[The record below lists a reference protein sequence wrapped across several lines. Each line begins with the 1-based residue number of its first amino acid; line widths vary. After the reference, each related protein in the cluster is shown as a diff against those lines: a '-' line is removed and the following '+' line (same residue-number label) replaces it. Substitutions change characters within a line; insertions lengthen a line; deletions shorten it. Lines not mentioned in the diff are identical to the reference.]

1 MSTAVVLPRPAAA
14 ASRFRFLTKEL
25 VLWLG
30 LYPVYLAI
38 RGLSI
43 DSYATAL
50 GNAYDLVSFERSLS
64 LFHEA
69 SLQEALSP
77 LHGALS
83 TYYMVGFGPVVAATL
98 VWLAL
103 TRRDLYVGLRTAL
116 LVSVGFAA
124 VSYALLPMAPPRL
137 VPDIG
142 IADTVGLAAGHD
154 TGSLGGVLPF
164 NPYAAMPSMHVGWS
178 LLVAIFGFRALRG
191 TALRW
196 VFALHPVVM
205 AVAVTATGN
214 HYFLD
219 SAAGAVVVLLALAAI
234 GLSNRNTKR

>member
-1 MSTAVVLPRPAAA
+1 MSTAVALPRPRA
-14 ASRFRFLTKEL
+14 ASSRLRYVSYEL
-25 VLWLG
+25 LLWLG

-43 DSYATAL
+43 DGYGTAL
-50 GNAYDLVSFERSLS
+50 ANAHDLISFERSLS

-69 SLQEALSP
+69 AVQDALASF
-77 LHGALS
+77 HGFLS

-98 VWLAL
+98 IWLAL
-103 TRRDLYVGLRTAL
+103 TRRDLYSGLRTAL
-116 LVSVGFAA
+116 FVSLAFAA

-154 TGSLGGVLPF
+154 SGSLGGLIPF

-178 LLVAIFGFRALRG
+178 LLVGIFGFRALRG
-191 TALRW
+191 NALRF

-205 AVAVTATGN
+205 ALAVTATGN

-219 SAAGAVVVLLALAAI
+219 SAAGVAVVLSALVAI
-234 GLSNRNTKR
+234 RLSTRKER

>member
-1 MSTAVVLPRPAAA
+1 MSTAVALPRPGTV
-14 ASRFRFLTKEL
+14 STRFRFVGKEVL
-25 VLWLG
+25 LWLG

-43 DSYATAL
+43 DSYGTAL
-50 GNAYDLVSFERSLS
+50 ANAHDLISVERSLS
-64 LFHEA
+64 IFHEA
-69 SLQEALSP
+69 SVQDALSAF
-77 LHGALS
+77 HGVLS
-83 TYYMVGFGPVVAATL
+83 TYYMLGFGPVVAATL
-98 VWLAL
+98 IWLAF
-103 TRRDLYVGLRTAL
+103 TRPETYRRMRTAL
-116 LVSVGFAA
+116 FVSLAFAA

-154 TGSLGGVLPF
+154 TGSFGGVVPF

-178 LLVAIFGFRALRG
+178 LLVGIFGFRALRG
-191 TALRW
+191 NPLRW
-196 VFALHPVVM
+196 IFALHPVVM

-219 SAAGAVVVLLALAAI
+219 SAAGVVVVLSALMAI
-234 GLSNRNTKR
+234 RLFNRKER

>member
-1 MSTAVVLPRPAAA
+1 MSTAVALPRPRAGTGRL
-14 ASRFRFLTKEL
+14 RFVSLEVL
-25 VLWLG
+25 LWLG

-43 DSYATAL
+43 DGYGTAL
-50 GNAYDLVSFERSLS
+50 ANAHDLISVERSLS

-69 SLQEALSP
+69 SVQDALSP
-77 LHGALS
+77 LHAFLS
-83 TYYMVGFGPVVAATL
+83 TYYMLGFGPVVAATL
-98 VWLAL
+98 IWLAFMK
-103 TRRDLYVGLRTAL
+103 REHYVAMRTAL
-116 LVSVGFAA
+116 FVSLAFAA

-154 TGSLGGVLPF
+154 TGSLGGLIPF

-178 LLVAIFGFRALRG
+178 LLVGIFGFRALRG
-191 TALRW
+191 NALRW
-196 VFALHPVVM
+196 VLAAHPVVM

-219 SAAGAVVVLLALAAI
+219 SAAGVAVVLSALVAI
-234 GLSNRNTKR
+234 RLSNRKER

>member
-1 MSTAVVLPRPAAA
+1 MSTAVALPRPRAGS
-14 ASRFRFLTKEL
+14 SRLRFVSLEVL
-25 VLWLG
+25 LWLG

-50 GNAYDLVSFERSLS
+50 ANAHDLISVERSLS
-64 LFHEA
+64 IFHEGA
-69 SLQEALSP
+69 VQDALEP
-77 LHGALS
+77 LHGFFS
-83 TYYMVGFGPVVAATL
+83 TYYMLGFGPVVAATL
-98 VWLAL
+98 IWLAFMK
-103 TRRDLYVGLRTAL
+103 REHYIQLRTAL
-116 LVSVGFAA
+116 FVSLAFAA

-154 TGSLGGVLPF
+154 TGSFGGVLPF

-178 LLVAIFGFRALRG
+178 LLVGIFGFGALRG
-191 TALRW
+191 NPLRW
-196 VFALHPVVM
+196 VFALHPVLM
-205 AVAVTATGN
+205 AVTVSATGN

-219 SAAGAVVVLLALAAI
+219 SAAGVAVVLSALAAI
-234 GLSNRNTKR
+234 RLFKRKER

>member
-1 MSTAVVLPRPAAA
+1 MSTAVAIPRPRA
-14 ASRFRFLTKEL
+14 ASSRLRFVSYEVL
-25 VLWLG
+25 LWLG

-50 GNAYDLVSFERSLS
+50 ANAHDLISVERSLS
-64 LFHEA
+64 VFHEGVV
-69 SLQEALSP
+69 QEALEP
-77 LHGALS
+77 LHGFFS
-83 TYYMVGFGPVVAATL
+83 TYYMLGFGPVVAATL
-98 VWLAL
+98 IWLVFMK
-103 TRRDLYVGLRTAL
+103 REYYVQLRTAL
-116 LVSVGFAA
+116 FVSLAFAA

-154 TGSLGGVLPF
+154 TGSFGGIVPF

-178 LLVAIFGFRALRG
+178 LLVGIFGFRALRG
-191 TALRW
+191 NPLRW
-196 VFALHPVVM
+196 VFAIHPVLM
-205 AVAVTATGN
+205 AVTVSATGN

-219 SAAGAVVVLLALAAI
+219 SAAGVVVVLTALLAIRLF
-234 GLSNRNTKR
+234 NPKER

>member
-1 MSTAVVLPRPAAA
+1 MSTAVALPRPRAGTGRL
-14 ASRFRFLTKEL
+14 RFVSKEVL
-25 VLWLG
+25 LWLG

-43 DSYATAL
+43 DSFSTAL
-50 GNAYDLVSFERSLS
+50 ANAHDLISVERSLS

-69 SLQEALSP
+69 SLQDALSP
-77 LHGALS
+77 LHGLLS
-83 TYYMVGFGPVVAATL
+83 TYYMLGFGPVVAATL
-98 VWLAL
+98 IWLAFV
-103 TRRDLYVGLRTAL
+103 RREHYTALRTAL
-116 LVSVGFAA
+116 LVSLGFAA
-124 VSYALLPMAPPRL
+124 ISYALLPMAPPRL

-154 TGSLGGVLPF
+154 TGSFGGVVPF

-178 LLVAIFGFRALRG
+178 LLVGIFGFRALRG
-191 TALRW
+191 RALRW

-219 SAAGAVVVLLALAAI
+219 SAAGVAVVLSALVAI
-234 GLSNRNTKR
+234 RLFNRKER

>member
-1 MSTAVVLPRPAAA
+1 MSTAVALPRFGVA
-14 ASRFRFLTKEL
+14 ASRLRFAGKEL

-43 DSYATAL
+43 DSYGTAL
-50 GNAYDLVSFERSLS
+50 ANAHDLISVERSLS

-69 SLQEALSP
+69 SVQDALSAF
-77 LHGALS
+77 HGVLS
-83 TYYMVGFGPVVAATL
+83 SYYMLGFGPVVAATL
-98 VWLAL
+98 VWLAF
-103 TRRDLYVGLRTAL
+103 TRPTLYRGLRNAL
-116 LVSVGFAA
+116 FVSLAFAA

-154 TGSLGGVLPF
+154 TGSFGGVVPF

-178 LLVAIFGFRALRG
+178 LLVGIFGFRALRG
-191 TALRW
+191 NPLRW
-196 VFALHPVVM
+196 LFALHPMVM
-205 AVAVTATGN
+205 ALAVTATGN

-219 SAAGAVVVLLALAAI
+219 SAGGVLVVLTALMAI
-234 GLSNRNTKR
+234 RLLNRKEK

>member
-1 MSTAVVLPRPAAA
+1 MSTAVALPRPRA
-14 ASRFRFLTKEL
+14 ASSRLRFVSKEL

-43 DSYATAL
+43 DGYGTAL
-50 GNAYDLVSFERSLS
+50 ANAHDLISVERSLS

-69 SLQEALSP
+69 SVQDALSP
-77 LHGALS
+77 LLGFLS
-83 TYYMVGFGPVVAATL
+83 TYYMLGFGPVVAATL
-98 VWLAL
+98 VWLAF
-103 TRRDLYVGLRTAL
+103 TRPRLYRHLRNAL
-116 LVSVGFAA
+116 FVSLAFAA

-154 TGSLGGVLPF
+154 TGSFGGVVPF

-178 LLVAIFGFRALRG
+178 LLIGIFGFRALRG
-191 TALRW
+191 NPLRW
-196 VFALHPVVM
+196 IFPLHPVVM

-219 SAAGAVVVLLALAAI
+219 SAAGVAVVLSALMAI
-234 GLSNRNTKR
+234 RLFNRKER

>member
-1 MSTAVVLPRPAAA
+1 MSTAVALPRPRTGTN
-14 ASRFRFLTKEL
+14 RFRFVSYEVL
-25 VLWLG
+25 LWLG

-50 GNAYDLVSFERSLS
+50 ANAHDLISVERSLS
-64 LFHEA
+64 VFHEGA
-69 SLQEALSP
+69 VQDALAP
-77 LHGALS
+77 LHGFFS
-83 TYYMVGFGPVVAATL
+83 TYYMLGFGPVVAATL
-98 VWLAL
+98 IWLAFMK
-103 TRRDLYVGLRTAL
+103 REHYVALRTAL
-116 LVSVGFAA
+116 FVSLAFAA

-154 TGSLGGVLPF
+154 TGSFGGVLPF

-178 LLVAIFGFRALRG
+178 LLVGIFGFRALRG
-191 TALRW
+191 NALRW
-196 VFALHPVVM
+196 IFALHPVLM
-205 AVAVTATGN
+205 AVTVSATGN

-219 SAAGAVVVLLALAAI
+219 SAAGVAVVLSALVAI
-234 GLSNRNTKR
+234 RLFNRKER

>member
-1 MSTAVVLPRPAAA
+1 MSTAVVLPRPGVA
-14 ASRFRFLTKEL
+14 ASRLPFVGKEL

-43 DSYATAL
+43 DGYGTAL
-50 GNAYDLVSFERSLS
+50 ANAHDLISVERSLS
-64 LFHEA
+64 VFHEA
-69 SLQEALSP
+69 AVQDALSAF
-77 LHGALS
+77 HGVLS
-83 TYYMVGFGPVVAATL
+83 TYYMLGFGPVVAATL
-98 VWLAL
+98 VWLAV
-103 TRRDLYVGLRTAL
+103 TRRTLYRGLRNAL
-116 LVSVGFAA
+116 FVSLAFAA

-154 TGSLGGVLPF
+154 TGSFGGVVPF

-178 LLVAIFGFRALRG
+178 LLVGIFGFRALRG
-191 TALRW
+191 NPLRW
-196 VFALHPVVM
+196 LFALHPVVM
-205 AVAVTATGN
+205 AIAVTATGN

-219 SAAGAVVVLLALAAI
+219 SAAGVVVVLIALTAI
-234 GLSNRNTKR
+234 RLFNRKER

>member
-1 MSTAVVLPRPAAA
+1 MSTAVALPRPRAGIGRL
-14 ASRFRFLTKEL
+14 RFVSYEVL
-25 VLWLG
+25 LWLG

-43 DSYATAL
+43 DGYGTAL
-50 GNAYDLVSFERSLS
+50 ANAYDLISVERSLS

-69 SLQEALSP
+69 SVQDALSP
-77 LHGALS
+77 LHGFLS
-83 TYYMVGFGPVVAATL
+83 TYYMLGFGPVVAATL
-98 VWLAL
+98 IWLAFMK
-103 TRRDLYVGLRTAL
+103 REHYVAMRTAL
-116 LVSVGFAA
+116 FVSLAFAA

-154 TGSLGGVLPF
+154 TGSLGGLIPF

-178 LLVAIFGFRALRG
+178 LLVGIFGFRALRG
-191 TALRW
+191 NALRW
-196 VFALHPVVM
+196 IFAAHPVVM

-219 SAAGAVVVLLALAAI
+219 SAAGVAVVLTALGAI
-234 GLSNRNTKR
+234 RLSNRKER

>member
-1 MSTAVVLPRPAAA
+1 MSTAVALPRPRAGS
-14 ASRFRFLTKEL
+14 SRLRFVSYEVL
-25 VLWLG
+25 LWLG

-50 GNAYDLVSFERSLS
+50 ANARDLISVERSLS
-64 LFHEA
+64 VFHEA
-69 SLQEALSP
+69 SVQDALSSF
-77 LHGALS
+77 HGVLS

-98 VWLAL
+98 IWLAF
-103 TRRDLYVGLRTAL
+103 RERDLYVSLRTAL
-116 LVSVGFAA
+116 FVSLAFAA

-154 TGSLGGVLPF
+154 TGSFGGVVPF

-178 LLVAIFGFRALRG
+178 LLVGIFGFRALRG
-191 TALRW
+191 NALRW

-205 AVAVTATGN
+205 ALAVTATGN

-219 SAAGAVVVLLALAAI
+219 SAAGVAVVLSALTAI
-234 GLSNRNTKR
+234 RLFNRKER

>member
-1 MSTAVVLPRPAAA
+1 MSTAVALPRPRAAT
-14 ASRFRFLTKEL
+14 SRLRFVSYE
-25 VLWLG
+25 VLRWLG

-50 GNAYDLVSFERSLS
+50 ANAHDLISVERSLS

-69 SLQEALSP
+69 AVQDALSSF
-77 LHGALS
+77 HGVLS
-83 TYYMVGFGPVVAATL
+83 TYYMIGFGPVVAATL
-98 VWLAL
+98 IWLAFL
-103 TRRDLYVGLRTAL
+103 EREHYVALRNAL
-116 LVSVGFAA
+116 FVSLAFAA

-154 TGSLGGVLPF
+154 TGSFGGVLPF

-178 LLVAIFGFRALRG
+178 LLVGIFGFRALRG
-191 TALRW
+191 NALRFL
-196 VFALHPVVM
+196 FALHPVVM

-219 SAAGAVVVLLALAAI
+219 SAAGVAVVLTALAAI
-234 GLSNRNTKR
+234 RLLNRKER

>member
-1 MSTAVVLPRPAAA
+1 MSTAVALPRPRA
-14 ASRFRFLTKEL
+14 ASSRLRFVSYEVL
-25 VLWLG
+25 LWLG

-50 GNAYDLVSFERSLS
+50 ANAHDLISVERSLS
-64 LFHEA
+64 VFHEGVV
-69 SLQEALSP
+69 QEALEP
-77 LHGALS
+77 LHGFFS
-83 TYYMVGFGPVVAATL
+83 TYYMLGFGPVVAATL
-98 VWLAL
+98 IWLAFMK
-103 TRRDLYVGLRTAL
+103 REYYVQLRTAL
-116 LVSVGFAA
+116 FVSLAFAA

-154 TGSLGGVLPF
+154 TGSFGGVLPF

-178 LLVAIFGFRALRG
+178 LLVGIFGVRALRG
-191 TALRW
+191 NPLRW
-196 VFALHPVVM
+196 VFALHPVLM
-205 AVAVTATGN
+205 AVTVSATGN

-219 SAAGAVVVLLALAAI
+219 SAAGVVVVLTALAAI
-234 GLSNRNTKR
+234 RLFNRKER

>member
-1 MSTAVVLPRPAAA
+1 MSTAVALPRPRAGTGRL
-14 ASRFRFLTKEL
+14 RFVSYEVL
-25 VLWLG
+25 LWLG

-50 GNAYDLVSFERSLS
+50 ANAHDLISVERSLS

-69 SLQEALSP
+69 SVQDALSP
-77 LHGALS
+77 LHGLLS
-83 TYYMVGFGPVVAATL
+83 TYYMLGFGPVVAATL
-98 VWLAL
+98 IWLAFL
-103 TRRDLYVGLRTAL
+103 KREHYVALRNAL
-116 LVSVGFAA
+116 FVSLGFAA
-124 VSYALLPMAPPRL
+124 LSYALLPMAPPRL

-154 TGSLGGVLPF
+154 TGSFGGVVPF

-178 LLVAIFGFRALRG
+178 LLVGIFGFRALRG
-191 TALRW
+191 RSLRW

-219 SAAGAVVVLLALAAI
+219 SAAGVAVVLSALVAI
-234 GLSNRNTKR
+234 RLFNRKER

>member
-1 MSTAVVLPRPAAA
+1 MSTAVALPRPGVA
-14 ASRFRFLTKEL
+14 ASRLRFVGKEL

-50 GNAYDLVSFERSLS
+50 ANAHDLIAVERSLS
-64 LFHEA
+64 VFHEP
-69 SLQEALSP
+69 SVQDALSG
-77 LHGALS
+77 LHGVLS
-83 TYYMVGFGPVVAATL
+83 TYYMLGFGPVVAVTL
-98 VWLAL
+98 VWLAV
-103 TRRDLYVGLRTAL
+103 TRPKLARGLRSAL
-116 LVSVGFAA
+116 FVSVGFAA

-154 TGSLGGVLPF
+154 TGSFGGIVPF

-178 LLVAIFGFRALRG
+178 LLVGIFGFRALRG
-191 TALRW
+191 NPLRW

-205 AVAVTATGN
+205 ATAVTATGN

-219 SAAGAVVVLLALAAI
+219 SAAGVVVVVGALTAI
-234 GLSNRNTKR
+234 RLFNRKEK

>member
-1 MSTAVVLPRPAAA
+1 MSIAVALPRPRDSTSRLRFVAA
-14 ASRFRFLTKEL
+14 EL
-25 VLWLG
+25 ALWLA
-30 LYPVYLAI
+30 LYPIYLAI

-50 GNAYDLVSFERSLS
+50 ANARDLISVERTLS
-64 LFHEA
+64 IFHEGA
-69 SLQEALSP
+69 LQDALSAF
-77 LHGALS
+77 HGPLS
-83 TYYMVGFGPVVAATL
+83 TYYMLGFGPVVAGTL

-103 TRRDLYVGLRTAL
+103 TRHELYRGLRTGL
-116 LVSVGFAA
+116 LVSLAFAA

-142 IADTVGLAAGHD
+142 IADTVGLSSGHD
-154 TGSLGGVLPF
+154 TGSFGGVLPF

-178 LLVAIFGFRALRG
+178 LLVGIFGFRALRG
-191 TALRW
+191 RSLRW
-196 VFALHPVVM
+196 VFALHPVLM

-219 SAAGAVVVLLALAAI
+219 SAAGVAVVLSALVAI
-234 GLSNRNTKR
+234 RMFNRQER